1 MFLSTCSA
9 LPICTKDGSSDDTC
23 SNTFARTNDMY
34 DTAFQPSLFESIGRN
49 FEKPPKSC
57 KMRTTFQKIIF
68 PVIFD
73 KEALILRFAI
83 IKNPNLS
90 HSIEKYQKIGKK
102 FFEIFHPRGLDQN
115 PRKNQLRGELSKIAS
130 DGPKVLTTRSYMQNF
145 KSLAC
150 LVWAVGLPGLEKW
163 T

>member
-1 MFLSTCSA
+1 
-9 LPICTKDGSSDDTC
+9 
-23 SNTFARTNDMY
+23 MY

-90 HSIEKYQKIGKK
+90 HSIKKYQKIGKK
-102 FFEIFHPRGLDQN
+102 F
-115 PRKNQLRGELSKIAS
+115 
-130 DGPKVLTTRSYMQNF
+130 
-145 KSLAC
+145 
-150 LVWAVGLPGLEKW
+150 
-163 T
+163 